1 MPDETSQHEPAPSPA
16 APAEAMP
23 RRIGIG
29 INVLIQVILCIAI
42 FGGVNR
48 LNYLYY
54 SRFDLSPA
62 QNFTLSE
69 ATLNYLGK
77 LTRDV
82 EIYMVFAR
90 DSKLYGEVQMLL
102 EEYRLHGKQ
111 RVKLRS
117 IDPLRDIE
125 RAENLKNRTGLSLA
139 QNGVLIISGP
149 NKRFITED
157 ELAVRE
163 TGTSTNKQII
173 EFRGEDAVTS
183 ALVSV
188 MEGRVRN
195 FYFITGKGARSDGA
209 VTEAITALHEIG
221 QQLNFN
227 VLTLNLSDV
236 TALTTH
242 ADGIILLGCRY
253 DLNERELRMLDDYWN
268 GSRAGVLMLLDPSR
282 STNNLDR
289 WLAELGV
296 KPRGDRVIMALSTST
311 GPKKEFS
318 VQAEFARDVT
328 FTKHLANSATTLA
341 GQTESLELKGADDLM
356 LKEKSIRVRPVMKA
370 ADHFWGETQ
379 FYDDLPV
386 PDENEDALPPIYVG
400 ASVERGATTDA
411 GKSVDSSRMV
421 VVSNPTLLDKTSML
435 AVNRDFVAASLNWI
449 INRENQ
455 IGITS
460 KPRKS
465 YRIQLTPRQSEIIF
479 WLTSVSMPALVLL
492 IGLMVWAG
500 RRAA

>member
-1 MPDETSQHEPAPSPA
+1 
-16 APAEAMP
+16 
-23 RRIGIG
+23 
-29 INVLIQVILCIAI
+29 
-42 FGGVNR
+42 
-48 LNYLYY
+48 
-54 SRFDLSPA
+54 
-62 QNFTLSE
+62 
-69 ATLNYLGK
+69 
-77 LTRDV
+77 
-82 EIYMVFAR
+82 
-90 DSKLYGEVQMLL
+90 
-102 EEYRLHGKQ
+102 
-111 RVKLRS
+111 
-117 IDPLRDIE
+117 
-125 RAENLKNRTGLSLA
+125 
-139 QNGVLIISGP
+139 
-149 NKRFITED
+149 
-157 ELAVRE
+157 
-163 TGTSTNKQII
+163 
-173 EFRGEDAVTS
+173 
-183 ALVSV
+183 
-188 MEGRVRN
+188 
-195 FYFITGKGARSDGA
+195 
-209 VTEAITALHEIG
+209 
-221 QQLNFN
+221 
-227 VLTLNLSDV
+227 
-236 TALTTH
+236 
-242 ADGIILLGCRY
+242 
-253 DLNERELRMLDDYWN
+253 
-268 GSRAGVLMLLDPSR
+268 
-282 STNNLDR
+282 
-289 WLAELGV
+289 
-296 KPRGDRVIMALSTST
+296 MALSTST

-370 ADHFWGETQ
+370 VDHFWGETQ

-421 VVSNPTLLDKTSML
+421 VVANPTLLDKTSML